1 MNPFTSGSSLHCNK
15 NVFGC
20 LSYQQHTWSMQW
32 SVSTSLDLLPHT
44 KVTKN
49 KTEMFYENYET
60 ESLKI
65 SDIEKSKQN
74 KSATRGLSTNVHK

>member
-1 MNPFTSGSSLHCNK
+1 
-15 NVFGC
+15 
-20 LSYQQHTWSMQW
+20 
-32 SVSTSLDLLPHT
+32 
-44 KVTKN
+44 
-49 KTEMFYENYET
+49 MFYENYET